1 MSSQGKVKWGVIG
14 SGGIARR
21 RTIPEGILP
30 AQNARLVAVY
40 GTNAK
45 TNREVAKQY
54 GAIATE
60 SVEALL
66 SSDID
71 AVYVAS
77 PVHAHLEQVL
87 ACARAGKHVLCEKP
101 LGLTVAEAE
110 KMTSACRKAKV
121 QFGAAFMMRF
131 HTQHQAALKI
141 IQAGRL
147 GKPVYARAQLSCWYP
162 PMARAWRQ
170 EPALAGG
177 GSLIDLGSH
186 CIDLLEMFFGPV
198 RQVSCFSNR
207 TIQAYAT
214 EDSAVV
220 LLRFA
225 NGALATVDVFFC
237 IQDNSSKNAIELY
250 GSKGGIVATG
260 TIGQGD
266 RGEMTAYL
274 QPEGKKYSA
283 QQARV
288 AGQGLKISPKPEN
301 TYRAEI
307 EEFSQAILRGSPTVG
322 AEIGLRNQRLIVAC
336 YESAKTGRAVA
347 IKK

>member
-1 MSSQGKVKWGVIG
+1 MSIKGKVKWGVIG

-30 AQNARLVAVY
+30 ARNARLVAVY

-45 TNREVAKQY
+45 TNREVAKEF
-54 GAIATE
+54 GAIAVD

-66 SSDID
+66 ASDID

-77 PVHAHLEQVL
+77 PVHAHLAQVL
-87 ACARAGKHVLCEKP
+87 ACAKSGKHVLCEKP
-101 LGLTVAEAE
+101 LGLNVAEAQ
-110 KMTSACRKAKV
+110 KMTAACRKAKV

-131 HTQHQAALKI
+131 HSQHQAALNLIREGK
-141 IQAGRL
+141 L
-147 GKPVYARAQLSCWYP
+147 GQPVYGRAQLSCWYP
-162 PMARAWRQ
+162 PMPKAWRQ

-186 CIDLLEMFFGPV
+186 CIDLLEMYFGPV
-198 RQVSCFSNR
+198 SRVSCFINN
-207 TIQAYAT
+207 TVQKYAT

-220 LLRFA
+220 VLEFA

-237 IQDNSSKNAIELY
+237 IQDDSSKNALELY
-250 GSKGGIVATG
+250 GSKGGILATG

-274 QPEGKKYSA
+274 QPDGKKYSA
-283 QQARV
+283 QQLRA
-288 AGQGLKISPKPEN
+288 AGKGVKISPEPGN

-307 EEFSQAILRGSPTVG
+307 EEFSRAVHTGKPGPFCSD
-322 AEIGLRNQRLIVAC
+322 IGLRNQRLIAAC
-336 YESAKTGRAVA
+336 YESAKTGRAMA
-347 IKK
+347 P